1 MIEIPNEKTLERI
14 GKRIALV
21 ILFIAWCMI
30 CWMLF
35 KVFTTEP
42 TARPPRTLPEYQEI
56 KIEKYCQT
64 HKIKPEIIEI
74 EVNGRM
80 FYIMDGKRCEITDKS
95 ENKHG
100 GGG

>member
-1 MIEIPNEKTLERI
+1 MLEIPSEKTLERI

-56 KIEKYCQT
+56 KIERYCQT
-64 HKIKPEIIEI
+64 HKIRPQVIEI
-74 EVNGRM
+74 DFGTGKMTYLLNG
-80 FYIMDGKRCEITDKS
+80 KTCEIK
-95 ENKHG
+95 
-100 GGG
+100 

>member
-1 MIEIPNEKTLERI
+1 MLEIPSEKTLERI

-56 KIEKYCQT
+56 KIEMNT
-64 HKIKPEIIEI
+64 EE
-74 EVNGRM
+74 GD
-80 FYIMDGKRCEITDKS
+80 DGDWRGPGC
-95 ENKHG
+95 
-100 GGG
+100 